1 LKYAILSAQIEP
13 SRLEFLELR
22 PHRGRVTDEVRL
34 FAYGSLMRGEIHEHY
49 LKDSFRIGSART
61 VAGYRLVELGQF
73 PALIVGGDLQIEGE
87 LYGISRATL
96 YKLDEL
102 KENGRLF
109 FRRTIELD
117 GAGSAEAYLMDE
129 DKLRGRRRLKSTD
142 WRRRF
147 AVGSTP
153 GRGR

>member
-1 LKYAILSAQIEP
+1 
-13 SRLEFLELR
+13 
-22 PHRGRVTDEVRL
+22 
-34 FAYGSLMRGEIHEHY
+34 MRGEIHETY
-49 LKDSFRIGSART
+49 LKDSFRIGPART
-61 VAGYRLVELGQF
+61 VPGYRLVELGQF

-87 LYGISRATL
+87 LYGVSRATL
-96 YKLDEL
+96 YKLDAL

-109 FRRTIELD
+109 FRRTIELEFV
-117 GAGSAEAYLMDE
+117 GPAEAYLMDE

-147 AVGSTP
+147 APGSTP